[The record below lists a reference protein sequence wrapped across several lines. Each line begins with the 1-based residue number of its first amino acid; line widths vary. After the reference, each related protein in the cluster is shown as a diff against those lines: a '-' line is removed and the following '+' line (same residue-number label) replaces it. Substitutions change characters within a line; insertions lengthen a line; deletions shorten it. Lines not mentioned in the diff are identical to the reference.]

1 MLDNA
6 LLIDLALNPR
16 HPTSTAWHIACQP
29 FIRHCSTSGSYLAI
43 FLSCVDSMFSS
54 HGTDNSHIITFFVE
68 FENITKSCRS
78 FVSKICAGNFVCLSR
93 STNNLAP
100 MTTSILY
107 FFVCGCFELPALTK
121 ITLCLPGL
129 NLFDFNA
136 SDTTP
141 AITLRTW
148 SCRQR

>member
-1 MLDNA
+1 MFFRAFRFTAPEMPMLDNA

-68 FENITKSCRS
+68 FENITKSGRS
-78 FVSKICAGNFVCLSR
+78 FVSTICAGNFVCLSR
-93 STNNLAP
+93 STNDCQ
-100 MTTSILY
+100 S
-107 FFVCGCFELPALTK
+107 GCFELPGLTK
-121 ITLCLPGL
+121 ITLCL
-129 NLFDFNA
+129 LFDFNA